1 MLMVGSQRARAS
13 LAVLLLGCLA
23 RMAGATTGSVGR
35 LEDYSASKEPA
46 QILAHLRRARAQRAE
61 QASEGQ
67 PLGLELTIIN
77 AGEETAVNVT
87 AELPNWPGHQFATPL
102 PSINIESLA
111 SGEVIAKTFAV
122 MPRKPFR
129 LAATETALFISYRSS
144 DSGQMR
150 KSRTTGATVDIMSAK
165 QLERNTRSNVAE
177 LTQYGLL
184 CCWSVAVPFAVWL
197 TTRSMFSQKIAPQ
210 KH

>member
-1 MLMVGSQRARAS
+1 MLMAGSQRARAS

-35 LEDYSASKEPA
+35 LEGYSASKEPA

-111 SGEVIAKTFAV
+111 S
-122 MPRKPFR
+122 
-129 LAATETALFISYRSS
+129 
-144 DSGQMR
+144 
-150 KSRTTGATVDIMSAK
+150 
-165 QLERNTRSNVAE
+165 
-177 LTQYGLL
+177 
-184 CCWSVAVPFAVWL
+184 
-197 TTRSMFSQKIAPQ
+197 
-210 KH
+210 